1 MTHVILGWYI
11 AIPLLDSTKYK
22 AQFRKSKEVGNFTK
36 EYEITRRE
44 TQRFYYE
51 TWKDMKSFA
60 QKHTQLR
67 SGEFRTKMKEQY
79 VENMARL
86 IRTREKD
93 GFDRSRFEHTQ
104 QLSRYFQEH
113 LKKSQNPDKC
123 EDARFLVCYFNSTR
137 NGWACMM
144 HHVIFCLMV
153 AFASKRVLLLDKPQ
167 EMFGFDNHFVPLTN
181 CHFNSTAQKIGTL

>member
-1 MTHVILGWYI
+1 MQIF
-11 AIPLLDSTKYK
+11 
-22 AQFRKSKEVGNFTK
+22 QKSKELGNFTK

-86 IRTREKD
+86 IR
-93 GFDRSRFEHTQ
+93 
-104 QLSRYFQEH
+104 
-113 LKKSQNPDKC
+113 
-123 EDARFLVCYFNSTR
+123 LVQIIRFNSIKGAKTQIR
-137 NGWACMM
+137 QFTIHILRWFAWT
-144 HHVIFCLMV
+144 MV
-153 AFASKRVLLLDKPQ
+153 Q
-167 EMFGFDNHFVPLTN
+167 TN
-181 CHFNSTAQKIGTL
+181 CRPSV

>member
-1 MTHVILGWYI
+1 M
-11 AIPLLDSTKYK
+11 
-22 AQFRKSKEVGNFTK
+22 GNFTK

-86 IRTREKD
+86 IR
-93 GFDRSRFEHTQ
+93 
-104 QLSRYFQEH
+104 
-113 LKKSQNPDKC
+113 
-123 EDARFLVCYFNSTR
+123 LVQIIRFNSIKGAKTQIR
-137 NGWACMM
+137 QFTI
-144 HHVIFCLMV
+144 HQ
-153 AFASKRVLLLDKPQ
+153 VL
-167 EMFGFDNHFVPLTN
+167 G
-181 CHFNSTAQKIGTL
+181 

>member
-1 MTHVILGWYI
+1 MQIF
-11 AIPLLDSTKYK
+11 
-22 AQFRKSKEVGNFTK
+22 QKSKEFGNFTK

-86 IRTREKD
+86 IR
-93 GFDRSRFEHTQ
+93 
-104 QLSRYFQEH
+104 
-113 LKKSQNPDKC
+113 
-123 EDARFLVCYFNSTR
+123 LVQIIRFNSIKGAKTQIR
-137 NGWACMM
+137 QFTIYYAGLLGRWSKPI
-144 HHVIFCLMV
+144 VGQ
-153 AFASKRVLLLDKPQ
+153 ASDFFLSFLRLGHS
-167 EMFGFDNHFVPLTN
+167 FFFV
-181 CHFNSTAQKIGTL
+181 C

>member
-1 MTHVILGWYI
+1 MKSQILI
-11 AIPLLDSTKYK
+11 FL
-22 AQFRKSKEVGNFTK
+22 QNFQKSKEVGNFTK

-86 IRTREKD
+86 IRLVQIIRFNPIKD
-93 GFDRSRFEHTQ
+93 GH
-104 QLSRYFQEH
+104 
-113 LKKSQNPDKC
+113 
-123 EDARFLVCYFNSTR
+123 FLGGDESSCCDTIHSD
-137 NGWACMM
+137 G
-144 HHVIFCLMV
+144 
-153 AFASKRVLLLDKPQ
+153 
-167 EMFGFDNHFVPLTN
+167 
-181 CHFNSTAQKIGTL
+181 

>member
-1 MTHVILGWYI
+1 M
-11 AIPLLDSTKYK
+11 
-22 AQFRKSKEVGNFTK
+22 GNFTK

-86 IRTREKD
+86 IRLVQIIRFNPIK
-93 GFDRSRFEHTQ
+93 SRFLRGDESSCCDTIH
-104 QLSRYFQEH
+104 SDGYE
-113 LKKSQNPDKC
+113 S
-123 EDARFLVCYFNSTR
+123 ARNNLHVTRIAQGIALGTKLFLF
-137 NGWACMM
+137 
-144 HHVIFCLMV
+144 F
-153 AFASKRVLLLDKPQ
+153 
-167 EMFGFDNHFVPLTN
+167 
-181 CHFNSTAQKIGTL
+181 KIET

>member
-1 MTHVILGWYI
+1 MTHIILGWYI

-22 AQFRKSKEVGNFTK
+22 AQFRVRKVSLYYLNFASNILLIFLQIFQKSKEVGNFTK

-86 IRTREKD
+86 IR
-93 GFDRSRFEHTQ
+93 
-104 QLSRYFQEH
+104 
-113 LKKSQNPDKC
+113 
-123 EDARFLVCYFNSTR
+123 LV
-137 NGWACMM
+137 
-144 HHVIFCLMV
+144 
-153 AFASKRVLLLDKPQ
+153 
-167 EMFGFDNHFVPLTN
+167 
-181 CHFNSTAQKIGTL
+181 